1 MILLVKRE
9 PLGGKG
15 LTGPICPSL
24 ISLTFSPRPAKTIP
38 FVILLCLT
46 LTISLVKREPLGGKG
61 ILVKIKD
68 GGADLRRTQINMVKS
83 KAY

>member
-1 MILLVKRE
+1 MVHIPVNKELEMAEAIVILY
-9 PLGGKG
+9 
-15 LTGPICPSL
+15 INF
-24 ISLTFSPRPAKTIP
+24 FSPRLAKTVS